1 MKVTLITSCFNRVAT
16 IEQTIKSVLW
26 QSYPDIE
33 YIVVDGASTDGTMDV
48 VRWYGSRISKVV
60 SEPDHGI
67 YEGINKG
74 LRMATGDIIGLV
86 HSDDFLFSP
95 HVVEDIVK
103 LFERTKAD
111 FVYGNGLFVDPV
123 DTDKIIR
130 NWISGRYSKKKV
142 KYGWLPLHPTC
153 YIKTSV
159 IRQLG
164 DYDESYKIAA
174 DSDLLVRYLYEHR
187 LHVEYLNEYI
197 VRMRVGGASTS
208 WKKQKE
214 KWKEDL
220 RMYRSH
226 GLNPYLSLSGK
237 ILSKIPQ
244 FLKK

>member
-1 MKVTLITSCFNRVAT
+1 M
-16 IEQTIKSVLW
+16 
-26 QSYPDIE
+26 
-33 YIVVDGASTDGTMDV
+33 
-48 VRWYGSRISKVV
+48 
-60 SEPDHGI
+60 
-67 YEGINKG
+67 
-74 LRMATGDIIGLV
+74 
-86 HSDDFLFSP
+86 HS
-95 HVVEDIVK
+95 
-103 LFERTKAD
+103 
-111 FVYGNGLFVDPV
+111 
-123 DTDKIIR
+123 
-130 NWISGRYSKKKV
+130 
-142 KYGWLPLHPTC
+142 TC

-174 DSDLLVRYLYEHR
+174 DSDLLVRYLYEHQ

-214 KWKEDL
+214 KWKEDF